1 MKLLT
6 DPFNAKFILN
16 EKRWL
21 WVDYDKGISI
31 MLVGYGH
38 ALATLQGHG
47 LNLSDYPFFNY
58 IGTFLYGFRMPLFF
72 IVSGLLVGRSLNK
85 KGLGNYIGDRT
96 NNILY
101 PLLIW
106 GFIEI
111 SFQIIASRFTNINIE
126 QGLGPSKYLK
136 LITDP
141 RQTGHFW
148 YLNALFCIGVIYAT
162 LKSVFKIKPFL
173 QIILGLI
180 LFSVSAYIHIHD
192 IEAGFLTDVFAYYI
206 FFALGDLI
214 SNIMLNEYNIRRFS
228 TWKIFVPLLVLF
240 LIIQYFFTEIN
251 LRPSPQ
257 GKDFVEHK
265 MPFFFLIE
273 ALIGCA
279 TSVSFSFLLQK
290 YKLFTWIRIIGYH
303 SLFIYCMQM
312 IVMNFTRIFCE
323 SILHIEYSPALI
335 MLVWS
340 AGVVL
345 PIFFYNFCLKY
356 NLWWLYTYKKPT
368 RQIDYLKADRGD
380 DLELSA
386 NEKVVL

>member
-1 MKLLT
+1 MILRT
-6 DPFNAKFILN
+6 DPFNSKFILN

-31 MLVGYGH
+31 ILVGYGH
-38 ALATLQGHG
+38 ALGTLEGHG
-47 LNLSDYPFFNY
+47 QDLSAYPFFNY

-101 PLLIW
+101 PLLVW

-111 SFQIIASRFTNINIE
+111 SFQIIAAHFTHLKIDQNI
-126 QGLGPSKYLK
+126 GPSKYLK

-141 RQTGHFW
+141 RQTSHFW
-148 YLNALFCIGVIYAT
+148 YLNALFCIGVLYAS
-162 LKSVFKIKPFL
+162 LKSLLKLKPFP
-173 QIILGLI
+173 QVILGLVFFCI
-180 LFSVSAYIHIHD
+180 SAYIHMNNLR
-192 IEAGFLTDVFAYYI
+192 AGFLTDVFAYYV

-214 SNIMLNEYNIRRFS
+214 SKIMLDENNIRRFS
-228 TWKIFVPLLVLF
+228 SWKVFLPLLVF
-240 LIIQYFFTEIN
+240 FVIMQYHFTQLN
-251 LRPSPQ
+251 LTPNTD
-257 GKDFVEHK
+257 GNNFVERK

-273 ALIGCA
+273 ALVGCA
-279 TSVSFSFLLQK
+279 ASVSFSFLLQK
-290 YKLFTWIRIIGYH
+290 YKLFTWIRIVGYH

-312 IVMNFTRIFCE
+312 IVMNFARIFFE
-323 SILHIEYSPALI
+323 SILHIQYIPALVF
-335 MLVWS
+335 LVWI

-368 RQIDYLKADRGD
+368 RQVAYFKSGGQD
-380 DLELSA
+380 DLEINSTQKA
-386 NEKVVL
+386 AV

>member
-1 MKLLT
+1 MLKT
-6 DPFNAKFILN
+6 DPFNSKFILN

-38 ALATLQGHG
+38 TLATLQGHG
-47 LNLSDYPFFNY
+47 LDLSSYPFFTY

-85 KGLGNYIGDRT
+85 KGLGNYIADRS

-101 PLLIW
+101 PLLMW

-111 SFQIIASRFTNINIE
+111 TFQIIAVRFGHLKVDERI
-126 QGLGPSKYLK
+126 GPAKYLK

-141 RQTGHFW
+141 RDTGHFW

-162 LKSVFKIKPFL
+162 LKSVFKLKPFL

-180 LFSVSAYIHIHD
+180 LFSISAYIHIHD
-192 IEAGFLTDVFAYYI
+192 ISAGFLTDVFAYYI

-214 SNIMLNEYNIRRFS
+214 SKEMLDERNIQRFS
-228 TWKIFVPLLVLF
+228 SWKIFLPLLVLF

-251 LRPSPQ
+251 LRPSAD
-257 GKDFVEHK
+257 GNNFVERK

-273 ALIGCA
+273 ALVGCA
-279 TSVSFSFLLQK
+279 TSFSFSFLLQK
-290 YKLFTWIRIIGYH
+290 YKLFTWIRLVGYH

-312 IVMNFTRIFCE
+312 IVVNFTRIFLQ

-335 MLVWS
+335 ILVWS

-345 PIFFYNFCLKY
+345 PIFFYNFCLKH
-356 NLWWLYTYKKPT
+356 NLWWLYTFRKPK
-368 RQIDYLKADRGD
+368 REVEYFKSKRNVR
-380 DLELSA
+380 LELSSDW
-386 NEKVVL
+386 